1 MRSFDGI
8 FHTVASQYG
17 SHVWFCNHSEPCS
30 WGDAGEEGRLI
41 PGVNKIKDTK
51 RLISDLTGILS
62 FPIILKPATLV
73 FDSYV
78 EYYQNFTVG
87 AKNKILLWDSYRQ
100 PESTEAKTT
109 QLSPSVQ
116 SRWTSESSGKLDKEL
131 NTFIQA
137 VTKKQT

>member
-1 MRSFDGI
+1 M
-8 FHTVASQYG
+8 
-17 SHVWFCNHSEPCS
+17 
-30 WGDAGEEGRLI
+30 
-41 PGVNKIKDTK
+41 
-51 RLISDLTGILS
+51 
-62 FPIILKPATLV
+62 
-73 FDSYV
+73 

-137 VTKKQT
+137 VTKKQTYWKWKTTVEWVDYFSSKLPLAKS